1 MSSSPQI
8 SSAALMAA
16 FPKPMG
22 RRVKSNSNLDGTSV
36 TVRMVPSTEPIV
48 FLTEPAPTPTRHER
62 RKYISHGF
70 NGRTGT
76 FSGAHNRNIKQEDDA
91 PLDCPG
97 LDHTHAFAEEPVRPT
112 TSQP

>member
-36 TVRMVPSTEPIV
+36 TVRMVPST
-48 FLTEPAPTPTRHER
+48 
-62 RKYISHGF
+62 
-70 NGRTGT
+70 
-76 FSGAHNRNIKQEDDA
+76 
-91 PLDCPG
+91 
-97 LDHTHAFAEEPVRPT
+97 
-112 TSQP
+112 